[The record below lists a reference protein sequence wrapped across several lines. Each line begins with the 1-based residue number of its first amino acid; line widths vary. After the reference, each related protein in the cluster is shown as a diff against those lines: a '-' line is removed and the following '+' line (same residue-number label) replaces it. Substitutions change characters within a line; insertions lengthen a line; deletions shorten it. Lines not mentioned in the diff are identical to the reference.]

1 MAQHISAQKRI
12 RTTAIRTEANR
23 ARLSRVRTFIRK
35 VEAALNTGDVQA
47 ATAALREAQP
57 EIHRGV
63 TKGVLHGNT
72 ASRTVSRLAKR
83 LKKIA
88 G

>member
-1 MAQHISAQKRI
+1 
-12 RTTAIRTEANR
+12 
-23 ARLSRVRTFIRK
+23 LSRVRTFVRK
-35 VEAALNTGDVQA
+35 VEAALDNGDVQA